1 MKYIFYILAFSL
13 FSTFSYAQTGG
24 KELEVTSKTGSK
36 LQFSEIK
43 IEGSEAQNSFK
54 TLILKYKKL
63 PDPSASS
70 INEGGITYLCFAD
83 KKSAVSSYY
92 KVKSTSPKKVI
103 YYVHSD
109 IDKKPEILTFRTA
122 N

>member
-13 FSTFSYAQTGG
+13 FSTVSYAQTGG
-24 KELEVTSKTGSK
+24 KQLEVTSKTGSK

-43 IEGSEAQNSFK
+43 IEGSEAQSSFK

-63 PDPSASS
+63 PDPSAAE
-70 INEGGITYLCFAD
+70 ITEGGVTYKSFAD
-83 KKSAVSSYY
+83 KKSAVKSYY
-92 KVKSTSPKKVI
+92 GIKSTAPKKVI
-103 YYVHSD
+103 YYVHSE
-109 IDKKPEILTFRTA
+109 ITKKPEILTFRST